1 MTQRSKIDFGSDQNV
16 GLSGRVTQSDAVQAE
31 LIRPNLWVGA
41 VADGSGN
48 DRPGKIAI
56 SRLWQVL
63 KKATGNEALGPLLAK
78 GLAEANQA
86 LWQENEEKK
95 SRLQAGLTVV
105 AVQNNRLY
113 VAHIGSGRAYL
124 VRGQQVIQLTDDQP
138 KQALGLSPNPQAQ
151 LKPNLPDNRLRAG
164 DRIVLGSDGLGR
176 LRPGSQSPFLEP
188 SELPAVVNNPNMPA
202 LEAARTLVSL
212 AVGRKADD
220 NVSVVVMGLPRPGVS
235 PLLVI
240 GLALLVIG
248 LLAVGGF
255 AVLSG
260 NRPTPTPTP
269 TVTPPPTLTPTPVPS
284 DPGKGDVGTII
295 GQAWQEIG
303 DGQPLKLGVGDSILV
318 GDTISASAE
327 ADNQISLLLTDG
339 SVVYLPAGGQIRLD
353 QIDLETEPNK
363 TVLVLLS
370 GRVLLE
376 RPDTSAEQWIVI
388 DAAGNPLVQLSE
400 AGIVAVSIEEQLV
413 ACLSGRCGELTAPQP
428 LDQALYNEWQPICD
442 CLPSP

>member
-16 GLSGRVTQSDAVQAE
+16 GLSGRVNQADAVQAE

-41 VADGSGN
+41 VADGGEN

-56 SRLWQVL
+56 SRLWRVL
-63 KKATGNEALGPLLAK
+63 KGATNHDPIGTLLAK

-86 LWQENEEKK
+86 LWQENEEKQ

-113 VAHIGSGRAYL
+113 LAHIGSGRAYL

-138 KQALGLSPNPQAQ
+138 KQALGLSPTPQAQ
-151 LKPNLPDNRLRAG
+151 FKPNLPDNRLRAG

-176 LRPGSQSPFLEP
+176 LRPGSQTPFLEP
-188 SELPAVVNNPNMPA
+188 SEMPAVVNNPNVPA

-212 AVGRKADD
+212 AVGRKAND
-220 NVSVVVMGLPRPGVS
+220 NVSVVVMGLSRPGVS

-248 LLAVGGF
+248 LLAVGGL
-255 AVLSG
+255 AVVSG

-269 TVTPPPTLTPTPVPS
+269 TTAPPTLTPTPVPS
-284 DPGKGDVGTII
+284 DPGTLFVKSVTGRV
-295 GQAWQEIG
+295 WQQGG
-303 DGQPLKLGVGDSILV
+303 DGQRRELSGGKSIPV
-318 GDTISASAE
+318 GDTILTE
-327 ADNQISLLLTDG
+327 ADGQISLSLTDG
-339 SVVYLPAGGQIRLD
+339 SLVYLPAGGQIRLD
-353 QIDLETEPNK
+353 QLDLETEPNK

-376 RPDTSAEQWIVI
+376 RPATSTEQLIVI
-388 DAAGNPLVQLSE
+388 DAAGNILTELSE
-400 AGIVAVSIEEQLV
+400 AGIVAVTAEQLV
-413 ACLSGRCGELTAPQP
+413 ACLSGRCGPLAAPQT
-428 LDQALYNEWQPICD
+428 LDQALRDEWQPICN